1 MAPQNRWFRKL
12 SNTVHSR
19 RAKGVVLACALLL
32 MGALLP
38 IGAARAQDFR
48 VAMSSPANSMDP
60 HWHNVFANINVSE
73 HIFEALVKLDE
84 NSRIVPG
91 LAEKWRLVDPNTWE
105 FTLRDGVHFHDG
117 AALAVDDVFFS
128 LDRPASI
135 TNSPGTFA
143 IYTRQIT
150 EKIKVDD
157 RTFRLRTA
165 SPYPLMLN
173 DLTSIY
179 IVEKK
184 AVSAAAPDEFGSGQ
198 KAVIG
203 TGPYRFVRFARDDR
217 VELGRNPLY
226 WGPRPPY
233 QNVTL
238 RFIANGA
245 ARLAALMSNDV
256 QAIENVPTPDLD
268 RVRGDPALSFFSKVS
283 HRVIY
288 FNLDQRET
296 SPFVTAKDGK
306 PLPANP
312 LRDLRVRQALNLAI
326 NRQAIA
332 DRVMSGLA
340 QPTMNLVPAT
350 LFGHNPKLVVPK
362 PDPERAKKLLA
373 EAGYADGFAITLH
386 GPNNRY
392 VNDAQIVQ
400 AVAGMLQRIGID
412 TKVETMPLATF
423 FPRGNKLEFS
433 MPLVGW
439 GAQTGEAS
447 SPLRAIIATRDEARG
462 MGTVNWG
469 LYSNAKMDA
478 TLAEALRTTDDAKRS
493 ALLQQ
498 ATQIAIDDLA
508 ILPIHHQ
515 VTTWAARKG
524 IDYTPRTDERTYAF
538 NFRPAP

>member
-1 MAPQNRWFRKL
+1 MKL
-12 SNTVHSR
+12 
-19 RAKGVVLACALLL
+19 ALFICAFAF
-32 MGALLP
+32 ALLP
-38 IGAARAQDFR
+38 ARAQDFR

-60 HWHNVFANINVSE
+60 HWHNVFGNINVSE
-73 HIFEALVKLDE
+73 HIFEALVKLDAD
-84 NSRIVPG
+84 SRVVPG
-91 LAEKWRLVDPNTWE
+91 LAEKWRLVDANTWE

-117 AALAVDDVFFS
+117 APLTVEDVFFS

-135 TNSPGTFA
+135 VNSPGSFA

-150 EKIKVDD
+150 GKDKVDA
-157 RTFRLRTA
+157 RTFRLRTS

-184 AVSAAAPDEFGSGQ
+184 AVQAASPEEFGSGL

-226 WGPRPPY
+226 WGTRPPY

-268 RVRGDPALSFFSKVS
+268 RVRSDPSLSFFSKVS

-296 SPFVTAKDGK
+296 TPFVTAKDGK

-340 QPTMNLVPAT
+340 LPTMNLVPAT
-350 LFGHNPKLVVPK
+350 LFGHNPKLAVPK
-362 PDPERAKKLLA
+362 PDAERAKKLLA
-373 EAGYADGFAITLH
+373 EAGYPDGFAMTLH

-392 VNDAQIVQ
+392 INDAQIVQ
-400 AVAGMLQRIGID
+400 AVAGMFQRIGID
-412 TKVETMPLATF
+412 TKVETMPLATY

-447 SPLRAIIATRDEARG
+447 SPLRAIIASRDESRG

-469 LYSNAKMDA
+469 SYSNAQFDA
-478 TLAEALRTTDDAKRS
+478 VLAEALRTVDDTKRS

-508 ILPIHHQ
+508 LLPLHHQ
-515 VTTWAARKG
+515 LTTWAARKG
-524 IDYTPRTDERTYAF
+524 IDYLPRTDERTYAF
-538 NFRPAP
+538 GFRPAQ